1 MGNSDGFPILSDYA
15 AALEHYEG
23 VVPYKRGR
31 NKGLRPLGSNRR
43 YDRSMIRKDDQTGD
57 IVCSYSGTDVI
68 RFEQSGSV
76 IVRHG
81 GWESISTMD
90 CLNHVLHERLR
101 RFGNTTKWA
110 GFFRVKGKMYLSDG
124 QGMDHRFNDVLYLL
138 PNGDIEGGATESQMV
153 LDKGIMTKL
162 RKHYAEFTEYLSYY
176 AQMQPEVKAAYIPD
190 GERKRV
196 PKLPVTMSELRWSY
210 RDVVN
215 DRAEFFDHLHE
226 SMTRTTSD
234 DRYAGFI
241 DLAEVIYFNSANKR
255 YDFNV
260 QSYVYSSEPTQMREY
275 FYELCRYYYSESLFT
290 RQPVEK
296 GKVVR
301 DEAAK
306 YIKYGNAEALPE
318 AV

>member
-1 MGNSDGFPILSDYA
+1 MGNSDGFPILSDYQ

-31 NKGLRPLGSNRR
+31 SKGKRPLGSVRR
-43 YDRSMIRKDDQTGD
+43 YDRSLIRKDDQTGD
-57 IVCSYSGTDVI
+57 IVCSYEGTDVI

-81 GWESISTMD
+81 GWESISTQD
-90 CLNHVLHERLR
+90 CLNCVLRERLR
-101 RFGNTTKWA
+101 RFGNTKWA
-110 GFFRVKGKMYLSDG
+110 GFFRAKGKLYLSDG
-124 QGMDHRFNDVLYLL
+124 NGMDHRFNEVLYLL
-138 PNGDIEGGATESQMV
+138 PNGDIEGGASESQMV
-153 LDKGIMTKL
+153 LDKTRMTKL

-176 AQMQPEVKAAYIPD
+176 AQMNPEVKAISLPD

-196 PKLPVTMSELRWSY
+196 PKLPVTMSELRWRS
-210 RDVVN
+210 RDAVN
-215 DRAEFFDHLHE
+215 DRADFFDLLH
-226 SMTRTTSD
+226 MAMAGTTSD
-234 DRYAGFI
+234 DRYEGFI
-241 DLAEVIYFNSANKR
+241 SLAETIFFNSADKA

-260 QSYVYSSEPTQMREY
+260 QSYVYHNKPTQMREY
-275 FYELCRYYYSESLFT
+275 FYDLCRFYYSESLFT

-318 AV
+318 TI